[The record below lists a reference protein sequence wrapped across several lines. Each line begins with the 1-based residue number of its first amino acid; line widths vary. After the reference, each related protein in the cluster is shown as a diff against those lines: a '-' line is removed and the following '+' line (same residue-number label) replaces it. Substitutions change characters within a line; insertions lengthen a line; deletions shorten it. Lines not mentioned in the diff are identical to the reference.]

1 MHITSCNHYSHVRQ
15 RPCGHFL
22 GIRKLGQIRL
32 CVVIQIKLQSS
43 CHNCN
48 GLLTSDGPIRLHAAG
63 GNAVIRSH
71 LDGEGYI
78 FVVPLGF
85 CNVLVRRDVRCFITT
100 ERPICNSRH
109 FRTGQQPVGVKLR
122 PGFTVKQ
129 AVIYSRRHG
138 FGVPRFGVHILEI

>member
-1 MHITSCNHYSHVRQ
+1 MHITGCDHCFHVRQ
-15 RPCGHFL
+15 RPFGHFL

-32 CVVIQIKLQSS
+32 GVIVQIELQSS
-43 CHNCN
+43 CDDRN
-48 GLLTSDGPIRLHAAG
+48 GFLTGDCPIRLHAG
-63 GNAVIRSH
+63 GGDTVIRPH

-85 CNVLVRRDVRCFITT
+85 CNVLVRRNVCRFITAK
-100 ERPICNSRH
+100 RPVCNGSH